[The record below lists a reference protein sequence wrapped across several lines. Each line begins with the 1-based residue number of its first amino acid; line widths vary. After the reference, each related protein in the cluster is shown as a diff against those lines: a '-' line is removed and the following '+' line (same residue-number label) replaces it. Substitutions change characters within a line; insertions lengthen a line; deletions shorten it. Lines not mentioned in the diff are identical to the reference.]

1 MCLRYT
7 ELNIMANEKSS
18 DQGVALPDP
27 VGQAMRRIQEAEET
41 GATQLDLSKL
51 GLGPALPAGWA
62 GWEMLG
68 RLDKLRHLD
77 LFKSRSGAHANCR
90 GCGAD
95 VPD

>member
-41 GATQLDLSKL
+41 GATQVRPFKAR
-51 GLGPALPAGWA
+51 LGPGPACWL
-62 GWEMLG
+62 GWEALG
-68 RLDKLRHLD
+68 RLAGLSWLY
-77 LFKSRSGAHANCR
+77 LQG
-90 GCGAD
+90 
-95 VPD
+95 